1 MWIALFGGLSGAI
14 YPICVAHTNDFI
26 DRSQVVSVSGS
37 MLLLWSVGA
46 TIGPLAASP
55 LMDAFGPSALF
66 WLAAGFSMALAL
78 FVAYRR
84 RMRVGRPV
92 PEQSPFVPEAAITP
106 VASTLDPRAD
116 RHEESI

>member
-1 MWIALFGGLSGAI
+1 
-14 YPICVAHTNDFI
+14 
-26 DRSQVVSVSGS
+26 

-116 RHEESI
+116 RHEDVSS